1 MKQDNYWEIEMF
13 PEYPAHPHTPYLV
26 RARNG
31 NKTALFKIESQ
42 NGVTRTELKWVKR
55 IILKYLKRGG

>member
-1 MKQDNYWEIEMF
+1 MF

-26 RARNG
+26 RAKNG
-31 NKTALFKIESQ
+31 NKTALFKIEAQ

-55 IILKYLKRGG
+55 IILKYLKQGG